1 MAEYKLLDTSYFDDF
16 INQTSKW
23 VNEYERIQKQYDA
36 IVKYLANNWKG
47 NGAKAFQEDA
57 KHIKSTIIGIG
68 DILKTM
74 CDMLYDCKDVFM
86 ESDQTLGKNTREIDK
101 E

>member
-1 MAEYKLLDTSYFDDF
+1 MND
-16 INQTSKW
+16 
-23 VNEYERIQKQYDA
+23 
-36 IVKYLANNWKG
+36 NWKE

-57 KHIKSTIIGIG
+57 KRVQSNITGIG

-86 ESDQTLGKNTREIDK
+86 ESDQTLGKNNREIGK